1 MILRIEIIIASAL
14 AAAAIVITLALV
26 LIIIYQRWRICD
38 NNVHLEKFIN
48 ENIELREKIRQFN
61 QQYHED

>member
-1 MILRIEIIIASAL
+1 MRMELIITTAL
-14 AAAAIVITLALV
+14 AAAAVVITLALV

-48 ENIELREKIRQFN
+48 ENIQLREKLRQFN

>member
-1 MILRIEIIIASAL
+1 MANRRDFLKKSAL
-14 AAAAIVITLALV
+14 AAAAVVITLALV